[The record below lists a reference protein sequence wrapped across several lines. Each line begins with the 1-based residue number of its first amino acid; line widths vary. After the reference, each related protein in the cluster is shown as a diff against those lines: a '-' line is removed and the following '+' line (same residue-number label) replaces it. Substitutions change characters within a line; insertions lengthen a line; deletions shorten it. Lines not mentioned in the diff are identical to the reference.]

1 MKKTGRIYT
10 LVRSAELYDGGETTH
25 AAFTTLQEAQSA
37 RDKIKEIWLGII
49 EELNKV
55 ERPEEPDYSEPSDPR
70 WDAALAWDERGE
82 DLAATELPFGAG
94 KIYRYDIFQHSPDSC
109 IQIREIPLFSL

>member
-49 EELNKV
+49 EELNK
-55 ERPEEPDYSEPSDPR
+55 EEKPEEPDLFDANDPR
-70 WDAALAWDERGE
+70 WDAALAWDKKEE

-94 KIYRYDIFQHSPDSC
+94 LLYRYDIFQHSPDSC
-109 IQIREIPLFSL
+109 INIREIPLFK